1 MQIKDRVF
9 IVTGASSGIGL
20 STAIALSERGAKV
33 ALLARSTDALQEL
46 AKRLPGSLPV
56 TVDMTQFD
64 RVKEAVGAVHKH
76 YGRVDGL
83 INNAGRSYAAS
94 VEDINPAAFD
104 EIFHLNVLGPI
115 VAMQA
120 VIPLMRAR
128 GGGCIV
134 NINSGTAFMTVPQY
148 SVYSSSKRA
157 LLGFS
162 LTARAELEKDH
173 IVVSEIYPFIT
184 ATNFGKNRMGNPAA
198 GGPSSNYAEGDKP
211 EFVAGLVL
219 QAIEEG
225 QAHPRRVGRETCATP
240 RHDSPPHD
248 FDRGCRRCH
257 RHGPRRHRDY
267 APAVAVLR
275 HFRRRI
281 CRPHPG
287 GRRNARDFSSR
298 RVRFCAPLAFDRPN
312 GSRSAWI
319 TRSL

>member
-1 MQIKDRVF
+1 MEIGELNQEGGTMQVKDRVF

-20 STAIALSERGAKV
+20 ATANALSERGAKV
-33 ALLARSTDALQEL
+33 ALLARSGDALEEL
-46 AKRLPGSLPV
+46 ARTLPGSLPV

-64 RVKEAVGAVHKH
+64 RVREAVGAVDKH

-94 VEDINPAAFD
+94 VEEIDPVVFD

-120 VIPLMRAR
+120 VIPRMRAQ
-128 GGGCIV
+128 GGGSIV

-148 SVYSSSKRA
+148 GVYSSSKRA

-162 LTARAELEKDH
+162 LTARAELEKDR

-184 ATNFGKNRMGNPAA
+184 ATNFGKNRMGNPAS
-198 GGPSSNYAEGDKP
+198 GGPSANYADGDKP

-225 QAHPRRVGRETCATP
+225 QAQYFAN
-240 RHDSPPHD
+240 
-248 FDRGCRRCH
+248 DR
-257 RHGPRRHRDY
+257 
-267 APAVAVLR
+267 LR
-275 HFRRRI
+275 KM
-281 CRPHPG
+281 
-287 GRRNARDFSSR
+287 A
-298 RVRFCAPLAFDRPN
+298 
-312 GSRSAWI
+312 GSAA
-319 TRSL
+319 

>member
-20 STAIALSERGAKV
+20 ATATALSAGGAKV

-46 AKRLPGSLPV
+46 TRSLPGSLPV
-56 TVDMTQFD
+56 TADMTQFE
-64 RVKEAVGAVHKH
+64 RVREVIGAVHRH
-76 YGRVDGL
+76 YGRIDGL
-83 INNAGRSYAAS
+83 VNNAGRSYAAS
-94 VEDINPAAFD
+94 VEEIDPALFD

-120 VIPLMRAR
+120 VIPAMRAQ
-128 GGGCIV
+128 GGGSIV

-162 LTARAELEKDH
+162 LTARAELERDG

-184 ATNFGKNRMGNPAA
+184 ATNFGRNRMGNPAR

-219 QAIEEG
+219 RAIEEG
-225 QAHPRRVGRETCATP
+225 QAQYFAN
-240 RHDSPPHD
+240 
-248 FDRGCRRCH
+248 DRLRKMAG
-257 RHGPRRHRDY
+257 
-267 APAVAVLR
+267 AVA
-275 HFRRRI
+275 
-281 CRPHPG
+281 
-287 GRRNARDFSSR
+287 
-298 RVRFCAPLAFDRPN
+298 
-312 GSRSAWI
+312 
-319 TRSL
+319 